1 MNEVTYR
8 VDHIPHR
15 IDLLLDSKSYCA
27 NLGISVQH
35 HGEGTDITVDSDLM
49 VPGSSMMDFLEE
61 HGSIVDDDGYGKMA
75 DPISCRKYPAIL
87 CRDPRECASTGKCVA
102 LEPEANPK
110 TETAYTEWYRKQIRA
125 EGYQQGYLTGCEAG
139 RMEERARHGREVAE
153 ADREERRKHWSEG
166 FAAGWNNAVQ
176 YMEGRA
182 GK

>member
-35 HGEGTDITVDSDLM
+35 HGEGTDITVDADLM

-61 HGSIVDDDGYGKMA
+61 HGSIVDDEMDTV
-75 DPISCRKYPAIL
+75 PIMCAKFPAIL
-87 CRDPRECASTGKCVA
+87 CRDPDKCKHPHKCTIITPGQESA
-102 LEPEANPK
+102 DD
-110 TETAYTEWYRKQIRA
+110 AYRRGRA
-125 EGYQQGYLTGCEAG
+125 EGYAEARSAGYKQGYLTGCEAG

-153 ADREERRKHWSEG
+153 ADRDERRKHWSEG